1 MFGNQKSGNSAANS
15 NPTEETVSAQ
25 PTDELVQFPADK
37 QNEMDDD
44 ELKTFSTK
52 DDTVWYRSKK
62 LSVSWLLLSES
73 CLKIKTEM
81 KDKKRRQLMTCSVC
95 KEYENKV
102 IQFSANG
109 RLPMASGIRVDGK
122 ERLKCV
128 VDHLVSRAHEE
139 AKRLKTHD
147 ELWKN
152 KSSEHPWIRMFSKC
166 QKNTLEFLLRLAVD
180 TYNDCRAETLSARSW
195 PSRSLS
201 HEHSN
206 NLVNIFESKG
216 WDADFVA
223 FETSSFYH
231 YRDPVT
237 YAEMRNIVTKLQMEK
252 AATELK
258 KCLCYSVQID
268 GSADRQ
274 QIDSKFI
281 TARFVPSNEISVQTL
296 FLGISSS
303 DKGGA
308 EGLLDAFLTCLQDVG
323 VDTEKLVGVTTDG
336 ENANTGKKGGLWKL
350 LRDHVGRDI
359 LTAWCICH
367 RSDLA
372 LESVQAEVPELSIW
386 MTNALSFV
394 SFFRTSPRRT
404 KLLHQENRKCLKFP
418 KHFEVRFAEHT
429 LNLLNA
435 VLHNLEAAEKMFQ
448 KMISGTVTSERN
460 ERSMV
465 QGLLSKW
472 KAGSQQLWLTVVM
485 YDLCAI
491 FQRIQKIF
499 ERSDLILPDIITA
512 RGAAIRNLIIMK
524 EMPVPGGKEEHY
536 LKNLEL
542 SGEENKSLR
551 QTNNQFVT
559 SMRRSDDAVR
569 IEIEQSAINFLNE
582 RMNIEEDGTIHNLK
596 KVLESKPAK
605 EFIVSSRDLISQMFG
620 DEVLEEFVGD
630 VCASWSKISE
640 IKDIAL
646 EDTGSIYAL
655 KLRKM
660 AQASQGVMKQ
670 FLASILTLTP
680 HSMAT
685 ERAVSHY
692 NNIKTVRRTSLKQE
706 TINGVMHVS
715 LNGNGTAFYDPRP
728 AVFEFLRKKE
738 RRNRQPCDEL
748 YKDRDF
754 IKKFFQKENGTL

>member
-1 MFGNQKSGNSAANS
+1 M
-15 NPTEETVSAQ
+15 
-25 PTDELVQFPADK
+25 
-37 QNEMDDD
+37 
-44 ELKTFSTK
+44 
-52 DDTVWYRSKK
+52 
-62 LSVSWLLLSES
+62 
-73 CLKIKTEM
+73 
-81 KDKKRRQLMTCSVC
+81 
-95 KEYENKV
+95 
-102 IQFSANG
+102 
-109 RLPMASGIRVDGK
+109 
-122 ERLKCV
+122 
-128 VDHLVSRAHEE
+128 
-139 AKRLKTHD
+139 
-147 ELWKN
+147 
-152 KSSEHPWIRMFSKC
+152 
-166 QKNTLEFLLRLAVD
+166 
-180 TYNDCRAETLSARSW
+180 
-195 PSRSLS
+195 
-201 HEHSN
+201 
-206 NLVNIFESKG
+206 
-216 WDADFVA
+216 
-223 FETSSFYH
+223 
-231 YRDPVT
+231 
-237 YAEMRNIVTKLQMEK
+237 
-252 AATELK
+252 
-258 KCLCYSVQID
+258 
-268 GSADRQ
+268 
-274 QIDSKFI
+274 
-281 TARFVPSNEISVQTL
+281 
-296 FLGISSS
+296 
-303 DKGGA
+303 
-308 EGLLDAFLTCLQDVG
+308 LDAFLTCLQAVG

-359 LTAWCICH
+359 ITAWCICH

-386 MTNALSFV
+386 MTNVLSFV

-404 KLLHQENRKCLKFP
+404 KLLQQENGKRLKFS
-418 KHFEVRFAEHT
+418 KHFEVQFAEHT

-435 VLHNLEAAEKMFQ
+435 VLHNLKAAEKMFQ

-460 ERSMV
+460 ERSML

-485 YDLCAI
+485 YDLCVI

-559 SMRRSDDAVR
+559 SMRSDDAVR
-569 IEIEQSAINFLNE
+569 
-582 RMNIEEDGTIHNLK
+582 K
-596 KVLESKPAK
+596 KVLESKSVK
-605 EFIVSSRDLISQMFG
+605 EFIVSSRDLTSPMFG
-620 DEVLEEFVGD
+620 DEVLEEFIGD
-630 VCASWSKISE
+630 TCASWSKISE

-660 AQASQGVMKQ
+660 AQASQRVMKQ
-670 FLASILTLTP
+670 FLASFLTLTL

-685 ERAVSHY
+685 EKVVSHY

-706 TINGVMHVS
+706 TNNGVMHVS
-715 LNGNGTAFYDPRP
+715 VNGKGTAFYDPRP

-738 RRNRQPCDEL
+738 RRNRQPCDGV

-754 IKKFFQKENGTL
+754 IKKIFQKENGNL